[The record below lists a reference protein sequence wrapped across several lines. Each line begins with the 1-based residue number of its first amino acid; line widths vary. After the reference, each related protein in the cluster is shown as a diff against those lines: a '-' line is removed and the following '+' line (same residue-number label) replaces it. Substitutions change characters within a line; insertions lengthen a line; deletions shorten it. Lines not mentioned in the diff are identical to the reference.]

1 MRDDSN
7 DDDDGDDNGGFKW
20 PNSLLLFKNIFLSS
34 HMTMIIM
41 IIVILVVLDGLKTQN
56 CHCLRI
62 FCCSCHDPDRL
73 SFEPLKAFLRPHS
86 DANLISHA
94 LSSLLYHFGVTFL
107 SKLKL
112 FIFVSVH
119 LLQPQYDSTL
129 DIHLARF
136 HVTLLDIKETVLF
149 AKAGH
154 LDISSLARFHP
165 HDKLWHWSFLTCR
178 CNCRSNALS
187 SSCHWFF

>member
-7 DDDDGDDNGGFKW
+7 DDDDGDDDGGFKW
-20 PNSLLLFKNIFLSS
+20 PNSLLLFRNIFLSS
-34 HMTMIIM
+34 HMMMMIM
-41 IIVILVVLDGLKTQN
+41 IIVILDGLKTQNCN

-136 HVTLLDIKETVLF
+136 HVTFLDIKETVPF
-149 AKAGH
+149 VKAGH
-154 LDISSLARFHP
+154 IDISS
-165 HDKLWHWSFLTCR
+165 T
-178 CNCRSNALS
+178 RSPS
-187 SSCHWFF
+187 